1 MERSRSRSNKIP
13 TTILTSDWHLREDT
27 PICYIGDYWKDQW
40 DTVDF
45 ISDLQKKYN
54 CPVWHAGDLFDK
66 WKPSP
71 MLLSEASK
79 HIPNNLIVVS
89 GQHDLPQHNLELIY
103 KSGIYNLM
111 INGKLSILQNG
122 HWGQSLGDG
131 RTGFIIKGKQA
142 TLQHL
147 LVYQKKPF
155 PGVSGGFAAGI
166 LRKYPQY
173 DLICCG
179 DNHQSFVEEYEGRL
193 LVNPGSM
200 MRMDA
205 DQINFKPSIY
215 LWFAE
220 DNTVQRIY
228 LPIVEGVISREHL
241 DIKEQ
246 RNERID
252 AFVSKLN
259 DEYQAE
265 MSFEENLESFFNIN
279 NVREP
284 IKEIIYKSLENG
296 KT

>member
-1 MERSRSRSNKIP
+1 M
-13 TTILTSDWHLREDT
+13 
-27 PICYIGDYWKDQW
+27 
-40 DTVDF
+40 VDF
-45 ISDLQKKYN
+45 IFKLQKKYN
-54 CPVWHAGDLFDK
+54 CPVIHAGDLFDK

-71 MLLSEASK
+71 WLLRMAIE
-79 HIPNNLIVVS
+79 HIPDQFCTIF
-89 GQHDLPQHNLELIY
+89 GQHDLPQHSLDLVSKCGTLVLHSAKKLI
-103 KSGIYNLM
+103 
-111 INGKLSILQNG
+111 ILDQC
-122 HWGQSLGDG
+122 HWGQSPS
-131 RTGFIIKGKQA
+131 KQSNVNHI
-142 TLQHL
+142 LNIPKEI
-147 LVYQKKPF
+147 LVWHHMTYQKKPF

-205 DQINFKPSIY
+205 DQIDFKPSVY